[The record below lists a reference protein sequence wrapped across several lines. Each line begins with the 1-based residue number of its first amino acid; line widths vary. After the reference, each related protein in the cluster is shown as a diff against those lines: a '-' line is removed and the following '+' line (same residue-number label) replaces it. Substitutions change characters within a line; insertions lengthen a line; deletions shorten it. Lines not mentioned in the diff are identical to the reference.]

1 MQPTIATIRDCLGSL
16 IFGEGDEELQH
27 AVVKALRARAQ
38 SLATLEWGSGGLLA
52 DWLSEA
58 DDECRVFCGGIVVRS
73 AEALAATLREA
84 EQDGET
90 PDESALISRMAKHV
104 REQFATD
111 YALALGAFP
120 SSDNTDTEAGELH
133 FALATPNRVLAK
145 SVPFTGH
152 PDILKERAVKQAL
165 NFLRLTLFSEA

>member
-1 MQPTIATIRDCLGSL
+1 L

-27 AVVKALRARAQ
+27 AVVEVLRTRTQ

-58 DDECRVFCGGIVVRS
+58 DDECRVFRGGIVVRS
-73 AEALAATLREA
+73 AEALAATLCEA
-84 EQDGET
+84 GQDGET
-90 PDESALISRMAKHV
+90 LDESAMIGRMAEHV

-120 SSDNTDTEAGELH
+120 RSDTIDTEAGELH
-133 FALATPNRVLAK
+133 FALATPNNVLTK

-165 NFLRLTLFSEA
+165 NFLRLTVVADA